1 MVFLEKILDLKL
13 LNKMRLVG
21 GFLKGKRI
29 NNPLDK
35 LTRPLKDLVRE
46 SIFNII
52 THSKDEYIDLKNSKI
67 LDLFSGTGSF
77 GIECISRGSKEV
89 YFFENYEKSLKVL
102 KKNIEILNLKK
113 EAKIFDK
120 DIYKNNLDLKNIKFE
135 IVFLD
140 PPFKDSKI
148 NLLLKKIRDSGVVSK
163 NTLIIIHRNKKTKEE
178 FKNELNIS
186 REQIYGIS
194 KIIFGKIN

>member
-52 THSKDEYIDLKNSKI
+52 THSKDEYIDLKNAKV

-77 GIECISRGSKEV
+77 GIECISRGAKEV

-113 EAKIFDK
+113 EANIFDK

>member
-77 GIECISRGSKEV
+77 GIECISRGAKGV

-140 PPFKDSKI
+140 PPFRDNNI

>member
-52 THSKDEYIDLKNSKI
+52 THSKDEYI
-67 LDLFSGTGSF
+67 
-77 GIECISRGSKEV
+77 
-89 YFFENYEKSLKVL
+89 
-102 KKNIEILNLKK
+102 
-113 EAKIFDK
+113 
-120 DIYKNNLDLKNIKFE
+120 KF
-135 IVFLD
+135 
-140 PPFKDSKI
+140 
-148 NLLLKKIRDSGVVSK
+148 R
-163 NTLIIIHRNKKTKEE
+163 
-178 FKNELNIS
+178 
-186 REQIYGIS
+186 
-194 KIIFGKIN
+194 

>member
-52 THSKDEYIDLKNSKI
+52 THSKDEYIDLKNAKI

-77 GIECISRGSKEV
+77 GIECISRGAKEV
-89 YFFENYEKSLKVL
+89 YFFENYKKSLKVL

-140 PPFKDSKI
+140 PPFRDNNI
-148 NLLLKKIRDSGVVSK
+148 NLLLKKIKDSGVVSK

>member
-1 MVFLEKILDLKL
+1 M
-13 LNKMRLVG
+13 
-21 GFLKGKRI
+21 
-29 NNPLDK
+29 
-35 LTRPLKDLVRE
+35 
-46 SIFNII
+46 
-52 THSKDEYIDLKNSKI
+52 DLKN
-67 LDLFSGTGSF
+67 T
-77 GIECISRGSKEV
+77 
-89 YFFENYEKSLKVL
+89 
-102 KKNIEILNLKK
+102 
-113 EAKIFDK
+113 
-120 DIYKNNLDLKNIKFE
+120 KFE